1 MTSEQ
6 PVVIGILGGVA
17 SGKSAIANEFKRHG
31 AVVLS
36 ADDAAHEVLRSA
48 EVKALARERW
58 GDSIFGP
65 DGEIDRPALAKIVF
79 APPPVGEH
87 ERTFLE
93 ELTHPRIGQLLA
105 ERLEAIRGQ
114 KNVPAIVLDVPLL
127 YETGWNKFCNVILY
141 VAAEESVRQ
150 ARARCRGWS
159 AEEVARREAT
169 QATLDVKRAA
179 ADFVIDNSGSLD
191 VSRAQIDQIW
201 TDVIAC
207 HHS

>member
-36 ADDAAHEVLRSA
+36 ADDAAHEVLRFA
-48 EVKALARERW
+48 EVKAQARERW

-79 APPPVGEH
+79 APTGEQ
-87 ERTFLE
+87 ERKFLE
-93 ELTHPRIGQLLA
+93 ELTHARIGQLLA
-105 ERLEAIRGQ
+105 ERLETIRGQ

-127 YETGWNKFCNVILY
+127 YETGWNEFCNVVVY
-141 VAAEESVRQ
+141 VAAEQSVRQ
-150 ARARCRGWS
+150 ARALCRGWS

-169 QATLDVKRAA
+169 QATLGVKRAA
-179 ADFVIDNSGSLD
+179 ADFVIDNSGSLE

>member
-36 ADDAAHEVLRSA
+36 ADDAAHEVLRFV
-48 EVKALARERW
+48 EIKALARERW

-79 APPPVGEH
+79 APPPVGEQ
-87 ERTFLE
+87 EREFLE

-127 YETGWNKFCNVILY
+127 YETGWNKFCNVVVY

-179 ADFVIDNSGSLD
+179 ADFVIDNSGSLE
-191 VSRAQIDQIW
+191 VSRAQIDQFW